1 MASSGVNKVILIG
14 NLGKDPEV
22 RYTPGGQ
29 AVANF
34 NLATNENW
42 TDKAGQKQERTE
54 WHRIVVWG
62 KSAEACSEF
71 LSKGRQV
78 YIEGRLTTREWLKDG
93 VKQYTTEVVANPVGG
108 VVFLAGGERGPGK
121 ASPGKTGPRLVEPD
135 EGMGPPPPEVDY
147 SGPGGSGQGG
157 SGQGGSG
164 QSGSGPGG
172 SGQGGAGPGGGRP
185 GGTNGGSQGGDDDIP
200 F

>member
-1 MASSGVNKVILIG
+1 MAGVNKVILIG

-34 NLATNENW
+34 NIATNENW
-42 TDKAGQKQERTE
+42 TDKQGQKQERTE

-62 KSAEACSEF
+62 KAAELCGEY

-78 YIEGRLTTREWLKDG
+78 YIEGRLQTREWNNKEG
-93 VKQYTTEVVANPVGG
+93 QKQYTTEVVANPVGG
-108 VVFLAGGERGPGK
+108 VVFLSGGERGAGGRG
-121 ASPGKTGPRLVEPD
+121 ARGGGED
-135 EGMGPPPPEVDY
+135 DFGPPPPDLE
-147 SGPGGSGQGG
+147 GGGGGGGGGGSRGG
-157 SGQGGSG
+157 GG
-164 QSGSGPGG
+164 GG
-172 SGQGGAGPGGGRP
+172 GGGAPGGGK
-185 GGTNGGSQGGDDDIP
+185 GDDDIP

>member
-1 MASSGVNKVILIG
+1 MAGSGVNKVILVG

-34 NLATNENW
+34 TIATNENW
-42 TDKAGQKQERTE
+42 TDKQGQKQERTE

-62 KSAEACSEF
+62 KVAELCGEY

-78 YIEGRLTTREWLKDG
+78 YIEGRLQTREWTNKEG
-93 VKQYTTEVVANPVGG
+93 AKQYTTEVVANPVGG
-108 VVFLAGGERGPGK
+108 VVFLSGGERGQGRGAGRSAGAQAEDFGAPPPG
-121 ASPGKTGPRLVEPD
+121 LD
-135 EGMGPPPPEVDY
+135 EGAG
-147 SGPGGSGQGG
+147 
-157 SGQGGSG
+157 
-164 QSGSGPGG
+164 
-172 SGQGGAGPGGGRP
+172 GGASASKGA
-185 GGTNGGSQGGDDDIP
+185 DDDIP

>member
-1 MASSGVNKVILIG
+1 MAGVNKVILVG

-34 NLATNENW
+34 TVATNENW
-42 TDKAGQKQERTE
+42 TDKQGQKQERTE

-62 KSAEACSEF
+62 KAAEHCGEY

-78 YIEGRLTTREWLKDG
+78 YIEGRLQTREWTNKEG
-93 VKQYTTEVVANPVGG
+93 AKQYTTEVVANPVGG
-108 VVFLAGGERGPGK
+108 VVFLSGGERGAGGRGRSAGGGSPDDFGAPPPGM
-121 ASPGKTGPRLVEPD
+121 D
-135 EGMGPPPPEVDY
+135 EGA
-147 SGPGGSGQGG
+147 PGVGA
-157 SGQGGSG
+157 
-164 QSGSGPGG
+164 
-172 SGQGGAGPGGGRP
+172 GGAKS
-185 GGTNGGSQGGDDDIP
+185 TDDDIP

>member
-1 MASSGVNKVILIG
+1 MAGSGVNKVILVG

-34 NLATNENW
+34 NIATNESW
-42 TDKAGQKQERTE
+42 TDKQGQKQERTE

-62 KSAEACSEF
+62 KVAELCGEY

-78 YIEGRLTTREWLKDG
+78 YIEGKLTTREWNNKEG
-93 VKQYTTEVVANPVGG
+93 QKQYTTEVVANPVGG
-108 VVFLAGGERGPGK
+108 VVFLSGGERGQGRGGGARSGGAPADDFG
-121 ASPGKTGPRLVEPD
+121 A
-135 EGMGPPPPEVDY
+135 PPPGMDEP
-147 SGPGGSGQGG
+147 SGGGSGGGAPGGSKGG
-157 SGQGGSG
+157 E
-164 QSGSGPGG
+164 
-172 SGQGGAGPGGGRP
+172 
-185 GGTNGGSQGGDDDIP
+185 DDIP

>member
-1 MASSGVNKVILIG
+1 MAGSGVNKVILVG

-22 RYTPGGQ
+22 RYTPGGA

-34 NLATNENW
+34 TIATNENW
-42 TDKAGQKQERTE
+42 TDKQGQKQERTE

-62 KSAEACSEF
+62 KAAELCGEY

-78 YIEGRLTTREWLKDG
+78 YIEGRLQTREWNNKEG

-108 VVFLAGGERGPGK
+108 VVFLSGGERG
-121 ASPGKTGPRLVEPD
+121 A
-135 EGMGPPPPEVDY
+135 
-147 SGPGGSGQGG
+147 
-157 SGQGGSG
+157 
-164 QSGSGPGG
+164 
-172 SGQGGAGPGGGRP
+172 GGGRGRP
-185 GGTNGGSQGGDDDIP
+185 GAAGEDGFGAPPPGLDEGAQGGGGGGGGGGGSKGGEDDIP

>member
-1 MASSGVNKVILIG
+1 MAGSGVNKVILVG

-22 RYTPGGQ
+22 RYTPSGQ

-34 NLATNENW
+34 TIATNENW
-42 TDKAGQKQERTE
+42 TDKQGQKQERTE

-62 KSAEACSEF
+62 KVAELCGEY

-78 YIEGRLTTREWLKDG
+78 YIEGRLQTRDWTNKEG

-108 VVFLAGGERGPGK
+108 VVFLSGGDRGGARGAKAGSAPADDFGAPPPGLDEAPAGGG
-121 ASPGKTGPRLVEPD
+121 
-135 EGMGPPPPEVDY
+135 
-147 SGPGGSGQGG
+147 
-157 SGQGGSG
+157 
-164 QSGSGPGG
+164 
-172 SGQGGAGPGGGRP
+172 GGA
-185 GGTNGGSQGGDDDIP
+185 SKSSDDDIP